1 MASSTVAQRKRK
13 LLELLKDDEVRSIV
27 LFGESGIGKT
37 WTARDISS
45 LARKRGSVDVILW
58 VFLNRKY
65 DRDTLCD
72 SLAHQLSLLPSP
84 GESEVEDGNEKLK
97 GQQISTAVSGKK
109 LLLVLDDEGNKMNEE
124 EIMSLLGSLL
134 NLDQHNHKVLIT
146 RRSVSD
152 HEDDKKLLH
161 EVLPLSKEESV
172 SLLKERAGTGVFEVP
187 GIKDLAEGFIEKT
200 KYLPDAI
207 VLMAKAFNHFAHQD
221 SGVEK
226 LKRSLEEAP
235 GNETYNITHLL
246 RSGYDL
252 LPNCILIDCCW
263 GGSHFF
269 RDCGFIHYN
278 ELIAY
283 WMIEGYLG
291 PINCID
297 KAYERGHQ
305 FVMELID
312 FRILKKVEAECVIME
327 RPTLKLDDILMERAI
342 KLDDCH
348 RGGFGGA
355 TSLGLATAFSASG
368 DDKWK
373 GLGRITHK
381 NGVIKTL
388 HWGKRPK
395 FSTLLFDG
403 NSLRKEFPCNFLQ
416 SNQEYQELQVLALF
430 NPTLNT
436 LSASSSMMRNLS
448 MLVLRGCHFME
459 KIDSALTS
467 DQLTVLEISGPSSL
481 TSIPDEF
488 FKHMPKLRSLN
499 LSTLLI
505 DSLPS
510 SLYELREIRW
520 LILRGCSHLK
530 KLKSLRSFKDLTVL
544 DLSGAT
550 SLESIHDTNF
560 SYYRELQ
567 MLNFSET
574 KIKTIPLVN
583 SLRNLTHLL
592 LSGCTELNR
601 LRGINSV
608 DTLQVLDLSG
618 ASKFKEFHDQSLENI
633 VGLKILDLSG
643 TAVDQLPFSLG
654 NPRHLYFKDCTQLK
668 DLSCVEAL
676 KDLETLDLSKSK
688 VKTLPSLSHLSNLRQ
703 LSLSRCSTLEEL
715 PELKSLEKLE
725 VLDLS
730 GCIVLT
736 GLHDKSF
743 EQMSF
748 LWRLDL
754 SETNINFLPSLPN
767 VNNLRHL
774 LLRNCSKLQVL
785 PPLESLSNL
794 EELNLCGSVFLTKT
808 GTTFLKD
815 MNHLVILDLSET
827 LLQQLPSMSNL
838 KNLREL
844 YLRGCPS
851 LKAVPDLD
859 ALTKLEVL
867 DLSGTAVG
875 CLPSLKNFSTLNRLL
890 LKDCPCLQEFLQIE
904 TLHLLEATVKELPYG
919 ISELTYLERL
929 DLPNL
934 KNTQESGNSMMKE
947 PNQYDW
953 GISSLPAEKVGDNG
967 QPPVSLSSSQFLQV
981 VENNPSLWKTSFNKL
996 HFSVHSIEEQD
1007 QKGAISFCR
1016 DDFAFRDIYFLT
1028 RQFSGFQM
1036 QGSLEICGFHHPP
1049 KGIDDVLCHAD
1060 RIFLSDNTFE
1070 RWLSD
1075 LGASNPKGLKG
1086 CWIERCRE
1094 MESVFHEDE
1103 VVKLGSLEVLWISNS
1118 INLKQIYCGNLLTDA
1133 FQNLKR
1139 LYLDCCPKLSIVFS
1153 SSQMPLNLE
1162 VLQIKFCDELVSVF
1176 EQASLE
1182 LELPNLITLYLWEL
1196 PKLKSI
1202 GCVLPPWLTPKV
1214 WGCPNL
1220 MDFEENVSLARSV

>member
-45 LARKRGSVDVILW
+45 LARKRGSVDIILW

-84 GESEVEDGNEKLK
+84 GESEVQDGNEKLK

-152 HEDDKKLLH
+152 REDDKKSLH
-161 EVLPLSKEESV
+161 E
-172 SLLKERAGTGVFEVP
+172 
-187 GIKDLAEGFIEKT
+187 T

-348 RGGFGGA
+348 CGGFGGA
-355 TSLGLATAFSASG
+355 TSLGLATAFSALG

-395 FSTLLFDG
+395 FSTLLLDG

-416 SNQEYQELQVLALF
+416 FNQEYQELQIV
-430 NPTLNT
+430 P
-436 LSASSSMMRNLS
+436 
-448 MLVLRGCHFME
+448 
-459 KIDSALTS
+459 LTS

-530 KLKSLRSFKDLTVL
+530 KLKSLRSFKDLMVL

-550 SLESIHDTNF
+550 SLE
-560 SYYRELQ
+560 
-567 MLNFSET
+567 
-574 KIKTIPLVN
+574 K
-583 SLRNLTHLL
+583 
-592 LSGCTELNR
+592 LNR

-643 TAVDQLPFSLG
+643 TAVDHLPFSLG
-654 NPRHLYFKDCTQLK
+654 NPHHLYFKECTQLK
-668 DLSCVEAL
+668 DLSCL
-676 KDLETLDLSKSK
+676 L
-688 VKTLPSLSHLSNLRQ
+688 LSH
-703 LSLSRCSTLEEL
+703 CSTLEEL

-730 GCIVLT
+730 GCIALT

-785 PPLESLSNL
+785 PPLESLSKL
-794 EELNLCGSVFLTKT
+794 EELNLCGSGFLTKT
-808 GTTFLKD
+808 GATFLKD

-875 CLPSLKNFSTLNRLL
+875 YLPSLKNFSTLNRLL

-919 ISELTYLERL
+919 ISELTHLERL

-947 PNQYDW
+947 PNQYGW

-967 QPPVSLSSSQFLQV
+967 RPPVSVSSSQFLQV
-981 VENNPSLWKTSFNKL
+981 VENNPLLWKTSFNKL
-996 HFSVHSIEEQD
+996 HFSVHSFEEQD
-1007 QKGAISFCR
+1007 QKGDISFCR

-1036 QGSLEICGFHHPP
+1036 QSSLEICGFHHPP

-1060 RIFLSDNTFE
+1060 CIFLSDNTFE

-1075 LGASNPKGLKG
+1075 LGASNLKGLKG

-1094 MESVFHEDE
+1094 IESVFHEDE
-1103 VVKLGSLEVLWISNS
+1103 VVKLGSLE
-1118 INLKQIYCGNLLTDA
+1118 
-1133 FQNLKR
+1133 
-1139 LYLDCCPKLSIVFS
+1139 
-1153 SSQMPLNLE
+1153 MPLNLE
-1162 VLQIKFCDELVSVF
+1162 VLQVKFCDELVSVF
-1176 EQASLE
+1176 EQASPE
-1182 LELPNLITLYLWEL
+1182 LELPNLVTLYLWEL

-1202 GCVLPPWLTPKV
+1202 GIIT
-1214 WGCPNL
+1214 
-1220 MDFEENVSLARSV
+1220 DFEEHLCNLTTRLELRCWTTESCLCLLKLSSQLPDNLEALQRKSCTKVQTMFEHSILISICCNNILTAASARIAEIGEVVDLYRILLSWETPYCCGSPVS

>member
-45 LARKRGSVDVILW
+45 LARKRGSVDIILW

-84 GESEVEDGNEKLK
+84 GESEVQDGNEKLK

-152 HEDDKKLLH
+152 REDDKKSLH

-200 KYLPDAI
+200 KYFPDAI

-312 FRILKKVEAECVIME
+312 FH
-327 RPTLKLDDILMERAI
+327 
-342 KLDDCH
+342 DCH
-348 RGGFGGA
+348 CGGFGGA
-355 TSLGLATAFSASG
+355 TSLGLATAFSALG

-381 NGVIKTL
+381 NG
-388 HWGKRPK
+388 
-395 FSTLLFDG
+395 F
-403 NSLRKEFPCNFLQ
+403 
-416 SNQEYQELQVLALF
+416 NQEYQELQVLALF

-448 MLVLRGCHFME
+448 MLVLRGCHFMK

-530 KLKSLRSFKDLTVL
+530 KLKKFEKFQRPHGARSFWCYFF
-544 DLSGAT
+544 G
-550 SLESIHDTNF
+550 N
-560 SYYRELQ
+560 
-567 MLNFSET
+567 
-574 KIKTIPLVN
+574 
-583 SLRNLTHLL
+583 
-592 LSGCTELNR
+592 GCTELNR

-643 TAVDQLPFSLG
+643 TAVDHLPFSLG
-654 NPRHLYFKDCTQLK
+654 NPHHLYFKECTQLK

-688 VKTLPSLSHLSNLRQ
+688 VKSLPSLSHLSNLRQ
-703 LSLSRCSTLEEL
+703 LLLSHCSTLEEL

-730 GCIVLT
+730 GCIALT

-785 PPLESLSNL
+785 PPLESLSKL
-794 EELNLCGSVFLTKT
+794 EELNLCGSGFLTKT
-808 GTTFLKD
+808 GATFLKD

-875 CLPSLKNFSTLNRLL
+875 YLPSLKNFSTLNRLL

-919 ISELTYLERL
+919 ISELTHLERL

-947 PNQYDW
+947 PNQYGW

-967 QPPVSLSSSQFLQV
+967 RPPVSVSSSQFLQV
-981 VENNPSLWKTSFNKL
+981 VENNPLLWKTSFNKL
-996 HFSVHSIEEQD
+996 HFSVHSFEEQD
-1007 QKGAISFCR
+1007 QKGDISFCR

-1028 RQFSGFQM
+1028 RQFSG
-1036 QGSLEICGFHHPP
+1036 
-1049 KGIDDVLCHAD
+1049 
-1060 RIFLSDNTFE
+1060 
-1070 RWLSD
+1070 
-1075 LGASNPKGLKG
+1075 ASNLKGLKG

-1094 MESVFHEDE
+1094 IESVFHEDE
-1103 VVKLGSLEVLWISNS
+1103 VVKLGSLEL
-1118 INLKQIYCGNLLTDA
+1118 
-1133 FQNLKR
+1133 
-1139 LYLDCCPKLSIVFS
+1139 
-1153 SSQMPLNLE
+1153 SSQLPDNLE
-1162 VLQIKFCDELVSVF
+1162 ALQRKSCTKVQTMFEHSILISICCNNILTAASARIAEIGEVVDLYRILLSWETPYCCGSPVS
-1176 EQASLE
+1176 
-1182 LELPNLITLYLWEL
+1182 
-1196 PKLKSI
+1196 
-1202 GCVLPPWLTPKV
+1202 
-1214 WGCPNL
+1214 
-1220 MDFEENVSLARSV
+1220 